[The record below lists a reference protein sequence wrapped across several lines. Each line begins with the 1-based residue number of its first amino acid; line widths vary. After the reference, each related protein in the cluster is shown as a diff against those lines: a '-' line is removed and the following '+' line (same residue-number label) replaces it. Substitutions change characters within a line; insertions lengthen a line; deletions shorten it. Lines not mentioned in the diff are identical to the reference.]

1 MKTKHSIKDLQVIT
15 LGCSKNLVDSQVLM
29 RQLQAG
35 GYKVYDENSKIRP
48 QAVIIN
54 TCGFIN
60 DAKEESIETIL
71 DYARARKNGEIE
83 KLVVMGCLSQRYK
96 NELEDEIHEV
106 DEFFGVSDLKNILN
120 TFQTDY
126 KTEMMGERRLPRPAH
141 YAYLKISEGCDRT
154 CSFCAIPLIRGKHIS
169 KPIEEVVKEA
179 EFLASQG
186 VSELMLIAQELN
198 YYGIDLYKKR
208 MLANLLNEL
217 VKVKGIEWIRLHYA
231 YPVGLTDDVLELISN
246 NPKIC
251 KYLDIPLQHISDPI
265 LKSMRRGHTGEETR
279 QIVHAIR
286 EKVPGIALRTT
297 LIVGYPG
304 ETEKQFE
311 ELLDFVRASRFE
323 RLGVFTY
330 SHEEDTTAFKLEDD
344 VPEDVKQE
352 RAAILMDEQQKISLE
367 LNRAKIGK
375 SYKVIIDRLE
385 GEFWVGRSEFDSP
398 EVDNDIL
405 IRTNDPLEIGYFYQV
420 KITDAEEFDLMAEV
434 VG

>member
-35 GYKVYDENSKIRP
+35 GYKVYDENSTTRP

-71 DYARARKNGEIE
+71 DYARARKNGDIE

-96 NELEDEIHEV
+96 KDLKNEIHEV

-126 KTEMMGERRLPRPAH
+126 KTELMGERTLPRPAH

-169 KPIEEVVKEA
+169 KPIDELVKEA

-186 VSELMLIAQELN
+186 VNELMLIAQELN
-198 YYGIDLYKKR
+198 YYGLDLYKKR
-208 MLANLLNEL
+208 MLADLLKEL
-217 VKVKGIEWIRLHYA
+217 VKVDGIEWIRLHYA

-246 NPKIC
+246 HPKIC

-265 LKSMRRGHTGEETR
+265 LKSMRRGHTGEETHKVI
-279 QIVHAIR
+279 QAIR

-304 ETEKQFE
+304 ETEKHFE
-311 ELLDFVRASRFE
+311 ELLDFVKASKFE

-330 SHEEDTTAFKLEDD
+330 SHEEDTAAYKLEDD
-344 VPEDVKQE
+344 VPEEVKQG

-367 LNRAKIGK
+367 LNEAKIGK
-375 SYKVIIDRLE
+375 SYKVTIDRKE
-385 GEFWVGRSEFDSP
+385 GGFWVARSEFDSP
-398 EVDNDIL
+398 DVDNEIL
-405 IRTNDPLEIGYFYQV
+405 IPSDGPLEIGSFYLA
-420 KITDAEEFDLMAEV
+420 KIISAEPFDLIAEV
-434 VG
+434 TG